1 MNKYLKVVLYGFVAW
16 LIPFVASFLFY
27 TSEGTLTVDVRF
39 FKCVMVVIGT
49 ATAAVLLVSYF
60 KKIDSSYLKE
70 GIVVGLIWFAVNILL
85 DVVILIPMSG
95 MTLTDYFMN
104 IGLGYLAMP
113 AMSIM
118 VGAALES
125 KKT

>member
-1 MNKYLKVVLYGFVAW
+1 MNRYLKIVLYGFVAW
-16 LIPFVASFLFY
+16 LIPFVASFFFY

-39 FKCVMVVIGT
+39 FKSVMMVVGT

-60 KKIDSSYLKE
+60 KKIQADYLKE
-70 GIVVGLIWFAVNILL
+70 GVIVGLVWLMVNILL
-85 DVVILIPMSG
+85 DVASLVLMFG
-95 MTLTDYFMN
+95 MPLADYFMN

-118 VGAALES
+118 VGAALAN
-125 KKT
+125 KK